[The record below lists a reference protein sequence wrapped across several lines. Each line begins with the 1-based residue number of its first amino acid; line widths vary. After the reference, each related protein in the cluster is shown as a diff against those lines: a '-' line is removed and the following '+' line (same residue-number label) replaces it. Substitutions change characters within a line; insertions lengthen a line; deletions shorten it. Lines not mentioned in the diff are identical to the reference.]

1 VLALVQAQVLVL
13 VLVQAQVLALV
24 LQLQPQQGFRL
35 LEATIK

>member
-1 VLALVQAQVLVL
+1 VLALVQAQVL